1 MRLTLSGANPGDTK
15 KRQAWLRSP
24 MAFPRIVPHSDGA
37 GVIEAV
43 GLGADL
49 ARVSQRAWVYG
60 AQSYRPFG
68 TAAQTTVVP
77 EALAV
82 DLPAAVSDEMGHA
95 WMCWHRR
102 ASFVPPGG
110 GAGRAAVLDWGRR
123 LGVPPIRWAA
133 AGSSVLVTGAAAYAG
148 PADQMGCRPAP
159 RLRPT
164 TLGAVGRSLRRRLA
178 SITAWQ
184 PVRKPGPRSDI
195 EFPEYLAKV
204 AR

>member
-1 MRLTLSGANPGDTK
+1 
-15 KRQAWLRSP
+15 

-133 AGSSVLVTGAAAYAG
+133 AGSSVLVTV
-148 PADQMGCRPAP
+148 PQSTRERPI
-159 RLRPT
+159 RWGVGLRRGYGRPHW
-164 TLGAVGRSLRRRLA
+164 GRSAVAFAGGWRQSRPGSRCA
-178 SITAWQ
+178 SW
-184 PVRKPGPRSDI
+184 VRDLTLSFLNTLPKSRGRPGYP
-195 EFPEYLAKV
+195 YLAGC
-204 AR
+204 